1 MACLLAAPTAKADDA
16 VDLEL
21 VLAVDIS
28 MSMDLDEQR
37 LQRSGYIAAMRDPN
51 VIRAIQSGPQGRIAL
66 TYVEWAGNGIQ
77 SVVVPWRIVASQSDA
92 HRFANELAIP
102 PIRRQRRTS
111 ISSAIVFVSALFGKG
126 GIKSLRRVIDVSGDG
141 PNNAG
146 ETIVVAREKV
156 LKKGIIINGLA
167 IELNESRPGRF
178 SYFDIE
184 DLTSYYK
191 DCVIGGPGA
200 FALTIRDKSEF
211 ATAIRQK
218 LLLEIA
224 GPMPPPRVL
233 RKAQSTTRPELIPV
247 AGYGDGWQQ
256 LVVGD
261 GVETGLGIQT
271 VQLAPKRKPVDCQ
284 IGEKRWQQFWQ
295 GHE

>member
-1 MACLLAAPTAKADDA
+1 MACLLTAPSAKADGV

-37 LQRSGYIAAMRDPN
+37 LQRSGYVAALRDPN
-51 VIRAIQSGPQGRIAL
+51 VIRAIQSGPQGRVAL
-66 TYVEWAGNGIQ
+66 TYVEWAGDGIQ
-77 SVVVPWRIVASQSDA
+77 NVVVPWRIVAGASDA
-92 HRFANELAIP
+92 RRFADELIAH
-102 PIRRQRRTS
+102 PIQRERRTS
-111 ISSAIVFVSALFGKG
+111 ISSAIVFVSGLFGKG
-126 GIKSLRRVIDVSGDG
+126 GTKSLRRVIDVSGDG

-167 IELNESRPGRF
+167 IELNQSSRSGVF

-224 GPMPPPRVL
+224 GRTPPSRAL
-233 RKAQSTTRPELIPV
+233 RKAQSTFRPELIPV
-247 AGYGDGWQQ
+247 ADYRDGWGQP
-256 LVVGD
+256 GTKA
-261 GVETGLGIQT
+261 GPGIQT
-271 VQLAPKRKPVDCQ
+271 VQLAPKRKPIDCQ